1 MTKEKY
7 FKMNNTVIIKG
18 RSIEYNNQQICLD
31 DLMTIDFYEYMETI
45 APEYD
50 SGHIFDNVVY
60 LNFVLNIYAYI
71 YFFRK
76 NNINRVI
83 IEKTEGSIKDYV
95 YDAARLLNIR
105 IEKRYSKRYH
115 SWISRLILCAVFIY
129 MFFQQI
135 SVKWEKRDLDRNK
148 DIVVLR
154 TPAAKKKIKA
164 SEEREILCEDSV
176 AKGSLYSFSSR
187 RKRICYLMKSIGY
200 AFDNLKEAEKYCDKH
215 GLYRSKREIIRF
227 LQLRL
232 LPVSFY
238 RQNLEGILS
247 VKWNKDFITGNNL
260 DMYAMVEEE
269 CARKYGIRMVCIPHG
284 LEYGFRFPHCFTG
297 DYFYSTSAK
306 AEKYFNEKYNTNKF
320 HFVPEI
326 AGDMFALSISQNQK
340 KVRKIV
346 YFTEPREP
354 YVNIEILRPLVK
366 ELGEH
371 GYRLYI
377 KHHPKDNMADYE
389 EFNGEIE
396 EIQELSEAIIG
407 NICIARK
414 STVLLEG
421 LYNNALCAAIVINE
435 KDNALFKMFP
445 SLMDDKI
452 QQFHSIEELTKWIC
466 EVNEQKC
473 E

>member
-1 MTKEKY
+1 MD
-7 FKMNNTVIIKG
+7 NTVTIKG
-18 RSIEYNNQQICLD
+18 RIIEYNNKQIDSD
-31 DLMTIDFYEYMETI
+31 DLMTTEFYEYMENI
-45 APEYD
+45 APQYD
-50 SGHIFDNVVY
+50 SGHIFDNAVY

-76 NNINRVI
+76 NDINNVI
-83 IEKTEGSIKDYV
+83 IKEADDSIRDYV
-95 YDAARLLNIR
+95 YDAAELSDIR
-105 IEKRYSKRYH
+105 IEKEGCRKKYH
-115 SWISRLILCAVFIY
+115 RWTNGLILYAAFIY
-129 MFFQQI
+129 FFFQQI
-135 SVKWEKRDLDRNK
+135 FVKWEKRDLDRDK

-164 SEEREILCEDSV
+164 SEEREILCEDSI

-187 RKRICYLMKSIGY
+187 RKRIGYLMKSIGY

-215 GLYRSKREIIRF
+215 GLCQSKKEIISF
-227 LQLRL
+227 LRL
-232 LPVSFY
+232 RILPVSFY
-238 RQNLEGILS
+238 RQNLDGILS
-247 VKWNKDFITGNNL
+247 LKWKKDFITGNNL

-269 CARKYGIRMVCIPHG
+269 CAKKYDIRMVCIPHG
-284 LEYGFRFPHCFTG
+284 LEYGFRFPHCFAG

-326 AGDMFALSISQNQK
+326 TEDMFLLSISRTPK

-366 ELGEH
+366 KLGEH
-371 GYRLYI
+371 GYKLYI

-396 EIQELSEAIIG
+396 EIQELSEAIVG

-421 LYNNALCAAIVINE
+421 LYNDALCAAIVINE
-435 KDNALFKMFP
+435 KDNTLFRMFP
-445 SLMDDKI
+445 SLMDEKI
-452 QQFHSIEELTKWIC
+452 QQFHSVEELTNWIHKIYK
-466 EVNEQKC
+466 QK
-473 E
+473 

>member
-1 MTKEKY
+1 
-7 FKMNNTVIIKG
+7 MNNTVIIKG
-18 RSIEYNNQQICLD
+18 RTIKYNNKQISLD
-31 DLMTIDFYEYMETI
+31 DLMTIDFYEYMENI

-76 NNINRVI
+76 NSINNVI
-83 IEKTEGSIKDYV
+83 VEETEDSIKDYV
-95 YDAARLLNIR
+95 YDAARLLDIR

-115 SWISRLILCAVFIY
+115 SWTSRLILCAVFMY

-135 SVKWEKRDLDRNK
+135 CIKWEKRDLDRNK
-148 DIVVLR
+148 DIAVLR
-154 TPAAKKKIKA
+154 TPAAKKKIRA
-164 SEEREILCEDSV
+164 SEEREILCEESI

-187 RKRICYLMKSIGY
+187 MKRFFYLISSFGY
-200 AFDNLKEAEKYCDKH
+200 AVGNLREAEKYCDKH
-215 GLYRSKREIIRF
+215 GLYESKKEIISF
-227 LQLRL
+227 LRLRL

-247 VKWNKDFITGNNL
+247 LKWNKDFITGNNL

-297 DYFYSTSAK
+297 DYFYSTSIN
-306 AEKYFNEKYNTNKF
+306 AEKYFNKKYRTEKF
-320 HFVPEI
+320 HFDPYMAKEMFSLNI
-326 AGDMFALSISQNQK
+326 ARNREK
-340 KVRKIV
+340 PRKIV

-354 YVNIEILRPLVK
+354 HVNIEILRPLVK
-366 ELGEH
+366 QLCNY
-371 GYRLYI
+371 GYKLYI

-396 EIQELSEAIIG
+396 EIQELSEAIVG

-421 LYNNALCAAIVINE
+421 LYNDALCAAIVINE
-435 KDNALFKMFP
+435 KDNALFRMFP

-452 QQFHSIEELTKWIC
+452 QQFHSIEELTKWIYETNKQEC
-466 EVNEQKC
+466 E
-473 E
+473 

>member
-1 MTKEKY
+1 MD
-7 FKMNNTVIIKG
+7 NTVTIKG
-18 RSIEYNNQQICLD
+18 RIIEYNNKQIDSD
-31 DLMTIDFYEYMETI
+31 DLMTTEFYEYMENI
-45 APEYD
+45 APQYD
-50 SGHIFDNVVY
+50 SGHIFDNVIY

-76 NNINRVI
+76 NDINNVI
-83 IEKTEGSIKDYV
+83 IEEADDSIRDYV
-95 YDAARLLNIR
+95 YDAAELSDIR
-105 IEKRYSKRYH
+105 IEKEGYSKKYH
-115 SWISRLILCAVFIY
+115 RWTSGLILCAAFIY
-129 MFFQQI
+129 FFFQQI
-135 SVKWEKRDLDRNK
+135 FVKREKRDLDRNK

-154 TPAAKKKIKA
+154 TPAAKKKIRA
-164 SEEREILCEDSV
+164 SEEREILCEDSI

-215 GLYRSKREIIRF
+215 GLCQSKKEIISF
-227 LQLRL
+227 LRL
-232 LPVSFY
+232 RMLPVSFY
-238 RQNLEGILS
+238 RQNLDGILS
-247 VKWNKDFITGNNL
+247 LKWKKDFITGNNL
-260 DMYAMVEEE
+260 DMYALVEEE
-269 CARKYGIRMVCIPHG
+269 CARKHGIRMICIPHG

-297 DYFYSTSAK
+297 DYFYSTSMN
-306 AEKYFNEKYNTNKF
+306 AEKFFNKKYKTEKF
-320 HFVPEI
+320 HFDPYI
-326 AGDMFALSISQNQK
+326 AREMFSLNAAWNREK
-340 KVRKIV
+340 PRKIV

-354 YVNIEILRPLVK
+354 HVNIEILRPLIK
-366 ELGEH
+366 QLGDH
-371 GYRLYI
+371 GCRLYI

-452 QQFHSIEELTKWIC
+452 QQFHSIEDLTKWIC
-466 EVNEQKC
+466 EVNSQKC